1 MMKGPGIKE
10 YLDYLNNLKQTA
22 HNEGKKYID
31 VSSRDIHSVISK
43 ETSTMPTC
51 CQAIYKLM
59 LTGDEIL
66 ESPRGHTG
74 FGSRLLVR
82 YYVDQLEGK
91 SKLFPDKKRGRPAKS
106 EEERSKNLSLNKQ
119 YSDSDLKSIITLW
132 LNERGWD
139 VKDDKDY
146 LKATK
151 DNLLWIV
158 SIQGSR
164 RGRRAPLP
172 ERLNTILSDIADEA
186 SYYSIAFNDLSDYRK
201 QWSEVPKIMK
211 TKLKVSLLFADK
223 KGKVFQYK

>member
-119 YSDSDLKSIITLW
+119 YSDSDLTSIST
-132 LNERGWD
+132 
-139 VKDDKDY
+139 
-146 LKATK
+146 
-151 DNLLWIV
+151 
-158 SIQGSR
+158 
-164 RGRRAPLP
+164 
-172 ERLNTILSDIADEA
+172 
-186 SYYSIAFNDLSDYRK
+186 
-201 QWSEVPKIMK
+201 
-211 TKLKVSLLFADK
+211 
-223 KGKVFQYK
+223 